1 MACLLLTYRWG
12 EAMKLFSWWGAYCLT
27 VAAALVLS
35 LLLSGC
41 ASSSRDQAASP
52 VTDRWGR
59 CDHARIANSLF
70 FCRQT
75 TAEPVAGPTR

>member
-1 MACLLLTYRWG
+1 MR
-12 EAMKLFSWWGAYCLT
+12 LFSWWGAYCLT
-27 VAAALVLS
+27 VAAALALS

-41 ASSSRDQAASP
+41 ASSARDQEASP

-59 CDHARIANSLF
+59 WDRARIANSLI